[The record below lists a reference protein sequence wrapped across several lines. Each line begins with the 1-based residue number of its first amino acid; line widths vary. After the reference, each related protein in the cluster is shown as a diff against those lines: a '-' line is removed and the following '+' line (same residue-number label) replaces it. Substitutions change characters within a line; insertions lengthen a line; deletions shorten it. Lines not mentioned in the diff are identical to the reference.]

1 MDMERFSMN
10 EVIKNMYGE
19 AEKTQKTARSTK
31 RANKK
36 VKEDGKYMTKIV
48 DGVKYMVLR

>member
-1 MDMERFSMN
+1 MN

-19 AEKTQKTARSTK
+19 AEKNVKTAKSVKRS
-31 RANKK
+31 NNK
-36 VKEDGKYMTKIV
+36 VKNDNSKYMTKIV